1 MKIVGNVEICNRL
14 LPSLNISGRGR
25 SQWSS
30 LAIGKQAG
38 TEAELYILHQSA
50 QNKLGTKY
58 KVKKNIEQ
66 VFTRF
71 VNEGKATIRFK
82 NPPHDICIKCDSLQL
97 KCFLRTLKLGLEEKI
112 SPKALMLSNIT
123 TTSKLPSIPK
133 TKLEVLSKAAYPILE
148 GFPRTLQILRI
159 NHAEQKKFDNKIL
172 RLQNLKLLDLSH
184 NELTHLPEELGSL
197 PSLECLHLSHNKLS
211 ETPIHDTKWNWI
223 SSYNL
228 TRSLQVLDLSNNELC
243 LLPKQISKLKKLS
256 ILKIERNKLTE
267 LPPGL
272 GNLTHLRTLGAGYN
286 NLRYLP
292 GSVGRLRL
300 DSLDLAQ
307 NSFEPI
313 TNHLSVNCIGVPSL
327 MECAART
334 VVKNRLF
341 YSPEL
346 VPRSLVLYLD
356 HAHYCVCGSAC
367 FETFARKYVPLQLK
381 NIANT
386 VILSQEGN
394 TIVPGN
400 AYFCSYKC
408 ANTH

>member
-272 GNLTHLRTLGAGYN
+272 GNLTHLR
-286 NLRYLP
+286 
-292 GSVGRLRL
+292 
-300 DSLDLAQ
+300 
-307 NSFEPI
+307 
-313 TNHLSVNCIGVPSL
+313 
-327 MECAART
+327 
-334 VVKNRLF
+334 LF